1 MKQPQKNVLGTEL
14 SACCHDP
21 LTGYHRDGFCR
32 ADDADVGAHLICV
45 RVTEEFL
52 RYSKEAGNDLS
63 TPRPE
68 FGFPGL
74 EPGDC
79 WCVCASRWV
88 ESWKDGVAPPVL
100 LESTHERALEHVSL
114 DVLRDNACGRSGK
127 QDWQN
132 LH

>member
-1 MKQPQKNVLGTEL
+1 MKETQKNVLGTEL

-21 LTGYHRDGFCR
+21 LTGYHRDGSCR
-32 ADDADVGAHLICV
+32 ADDADLGAHLICV

-88 ESWKDGVAPPVL
+88 DAWKDGVVAPVL
-100 LESTHERALEHVSL
+100 LESTHERALEYVSL
-114 DVLRDNACGRSGK
+114 DILRENACGRSGK
-127 QDWQN
+127 QDWQK